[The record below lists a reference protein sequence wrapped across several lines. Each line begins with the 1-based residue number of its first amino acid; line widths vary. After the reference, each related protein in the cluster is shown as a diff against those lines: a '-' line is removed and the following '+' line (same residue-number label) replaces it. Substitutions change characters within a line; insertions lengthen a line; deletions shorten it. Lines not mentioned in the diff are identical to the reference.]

1 MPVPLVA
8 VPGIRLR
15 LTEPYVTLAY
25 AVGPRL
31 LSITSTALSPAAADW
46 EVGQVAAAGPTPA
59 TVVEPTV
66 NASALAFIVKRSKN
80 HPTPSRIEFRNPTA
94 TSRQSTGGN
103 HPRRTASLALP

>member
-1 MPVPLVA
+1 MRVPLVA
-8 VPGIRLR
+8 VPGTGLG

-46 EVGQVAAAGPTPA
+46 EVVQVAAAGSTTA
-59 TVVEPTV
+59 TVVESTV

-80 HPTPSRIEFRNPTA
+80 HPTPSRIEFRNPIP
-94 TSRQSTGGN
+94 TSCQSTGGN
-103 HPRRTASLALP
+103 HTRRT